1 MVPPGS
7 DGELHDTVLEQ
18 EIELLAD
25 LIDAVAKA
33 GHPLCQSEVDHA
45 LGVSVDAGLAP
56 THAADA
62 RTAGVLS

>member
-25 LIDAVAKA
+25 LIDAVATA

-45 LGVSVDAGLAP
+45 LGVAVDGGIVP
-56 THAADA
+56 TRAVRA
-62 RTAGVLS
+62 RTAGVFS